1 VSARQITASDF
12 STQIQTPS
20 ESNSMTT
27 SSVGSTSGTTSPGT
41 TGTAGTTALNLNTT
55 DFINLMMTQLE
66 NQDPLNPTS
75 SDQLMSQMSQIGQ
88 LQSTTQLQ
96 TTMQTLT
103 TQSQIGAASSLIG
116 KQVSGLDVNSNPISG
131 TVSTVQ
137 VASTG
142 VTLSLQQ
149 GGQLSLSNVTG
160 IANAPTTSPTG
171 A

>member
-1 VSARQITASDF
+1 
-12 STQIQTPS
+12 
-20 ESNSMTT
+20 
-27 SSVGSTSGTTSPGT
+27 
-41 TGTAGTTALNLNTT
+41 
-55 DFINLMMTQLE
+55 MMTQLE

-75 SDQLMSQMSQIGQ
+75 SDQLMSQMSEIGQ
-88 LQSTTQLQ
+88 IQSTSQLQ

-103 TQSQIGAASSLIG
+103 TQSQIGAASSLMG

-131 TVSTVQ
+131 TVSSVQ
-137 VASTG
+137 VSSTG

-160 IANAPTTSPTG
+160 IANPAPATTG

>member
-1 VSARQITASDF
+1 
-12 STQIQTPS
+12 
-20 ESNSMTT
+20 MTT
-27 SSVGSTSGTTSPGT
+27 TPVGSTSGTTNTSGSSST
-41 TGTAGTTALNLNTT
+41 TSNPSLNLNTT
-55 DFINLMMTQLE
+55 DFMNLMMTQLE

-75 SDQLMSQMSQIGQ
+75 SDQLMSQMSEIGQ
-88 LQSTTQLQ
+88 IQSTSQLQ

-103 TQSQIGAASSLIG
+103 TQSQIGAASSLMG

-131 TVSTVQ
+131 TVSSVQ
-137 VASTG
+137 VSSTG

-160 IANAPTTSPTG
+160 IANPAPATTG